1 MSSKSYEQQLESLL
15 RFDKIRLYKLTE
27 LSQYSIIACFIA
39 MFVGAKINKYL
50 IPEHSKK
57 ENVVESVVYLMW
69 NLILIMVSLYYI
81 RKIVLMVPYI
91 FSYDK
96 DYIVSRGG
104 ESLLGFSVGFAIVFG
119 ATQKKFKDR
128 FLFD

>member
-1 MSSKSYEQQLESLL
+1 MSSKSFEKQLESLL
-15 RFDKIRLYKLTE
+15 RVDKIRFYKLTE
-27 LSQYSIIACFIA
+27 LSQYSILACFLA

-50 IPEHSKK
+50 IPDYSKK
-57 ENVVESVVYLMW
+57 ESVAESVVYLMW

-81 RKIVLMVPYI
+81 RKVVLMVPYI

-119 ATQKKFKDR
+119 ATQSNFRDR
-128 FLFD
+128 FLFA

>member
-1 MSSKSYEQQLESLL
+1 MSSKSFEQQLESLL
-15 RFDKIRLYKLTE
+15 RVDKIRFYKLTE
-27 LSQYSIIACFIA
+27 LSQYSILACFLA
-39 MFVGAKINKYL
+39 MFVGSKINKYL
-50 IPEHSKK
+50 IPDYSKK
-57 ENVVESVVYLMW
+57 ENVAESVVYLMW

-91 FSYDK
+91 FSFDK

-119 ATQKKFKDR
+119 ATQSKFRER
-128 FLFD
+128 FLFN